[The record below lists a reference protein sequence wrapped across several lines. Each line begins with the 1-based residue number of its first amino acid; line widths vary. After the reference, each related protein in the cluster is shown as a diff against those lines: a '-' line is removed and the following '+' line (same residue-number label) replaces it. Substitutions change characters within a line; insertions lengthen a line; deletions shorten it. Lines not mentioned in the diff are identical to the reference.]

1 MTGAGPAALVLAS
14 TSPYRR
20 RLLERL
26 RLPFTTARPDV
37 DETPLPGEDAEPLAR
52 RLAQAKSRS
61 IAHSS
66 AGSLVLGSDQ
76 TASVDGGLLQKPG
89 GFDAAFDQLQRCNG
103 REVVFY
109 TAVCLCRGD
118 RLIDNACITTTVRFR
133 QLDPGEI
140 ERYLRL
146 DEPYDCAGSF
156 RWEGIGI
163 SLFRALR
170 SDDPTALEG
179 LPLITVAQML
189 RTEGLDPLRNS

>member
-1 MTGAGPAALVLAS
+1 MKSRNRALVLAS

-26 RLPFTTARPDV
+26 RIPFTTARPDT
-37 DETPLPGEDAEPLAR
+37 DETPLPGEGAEELAR

-61 IAHSS
+61 VARGRSG
-66 AGSLVLGSDQ
+66 ALVLGSDQ
-76 TASVDGGLLQKPG
+76 TASIDGDLLHKPG
-89 GFDAAFDQLQRCNG
+89 GFDVAFDQLQRCSG
-103 REVVFY
+103 RQVVFH
-109 TAVCLCRGD
+109 TALSLCVDD
-118 RLIDNACITTTVRFR
+118 RLIETVCVATTVEFR
-133 QLDPGEI
+133 HLDDGEI
-140 ERYLRL
+140 ERYLEL

-179 LPLITVAQML
+179 LPLISVAAML
-189 RTEGLDPLRNS
+189 RSQGLDPLRRT